1 MTPLQSPYRD
11 NTMTGTKV
19 AWIDGKL
26 IDWGE
31 AHVSLLSHSFGRASA
46 IFEVM
51 AIVPSRK
58 GPALFCI
65 DEHIDRFFSS
75 ADRTYMTLPFSKM
88 ELKRAIATTAQ
99 ANSVHNGLAKFFA
112 YYTDLDLGTEAPDN
126 VSVAIFCLDYST
138 LGIDTINS
146 GKPVSV
152 GISQFR
158 KLHPLTAAV
167 HAKVVGNYVN
177 GFLARTEVG
186 RKGYDEALMLDTNG
200 YVAEGPTSNIFLV
213 KGQCVETPTKE
224 NVLPG
229 ITRKVIIDVLKE
241 MGHLVKE
248 THILPQDLLEY
259 DEAFFSGTLKPV
271 QPIKRIEGHDLMC
284 PGPITKALKVK
295 MHEVFSGTMEHY
307 QRLLTLVEP

>member
-1 MTPLQSPYRD
+1 MSD
-11 NTMTGTKV
+11 IKV

-26 IDWGE
+26 IDWRD
-31 AHVSLLSHSFGRASA
+31 AQVSLLSHSFGRASA

-51 AIVPSRK
+51 AIMPSRN

-75 ADRTYMTLPFSKM
+75 ADRTYMTLPFRKD
-88 ELKRAIATTAQ
+88 ELKEAIVSTARANAVR
-99 ANSVHNGLAKFFA
+99 SGLAKFFA
-112 YYTDLDLGTEAPDN
+112 YYPGIELGTEASDS
-126 VSVAIFCLDYST
+126 VSVCIFCLDYHT
-138 LGIDTINS
+138 LGIIEDGFS
-146 GKPVSV
+146 GPVSV

-158 KLHPLTAAV
+158 KLHPQTAAV

-177 GFLARTEVG
+177 GFLAKTEVK

-200 YVAEGPTSNIFLV
+200 FVAEGPSSNIFLV
-213 KGQCVETPTKE
+213 KGECVETPTKE

-229 ITRKVIIDVLKE
+229 ITRKVIIDVLRE

-259 DEAFFSGTLKPV
+259 DEAFFSGTLRQV
-271 QPIKRIEGHDLMC
+271 QPIKRIESYDLTC
-284 PGPITKALKVK
+284 PGPITLALMEK
-295 MHEVFSGTMEHY
+295 MHEVSAGTIKRY
-307 QRLLTLVEP
+307 QGLLTLVEP